1 MYPFPFVPD
10 MGNEPA
16 DADPLQ
22 SRLYLGS
29 VHVTIEARDALDKPM
44 FGVLV
49 TEDFCWRMTLR
60 DWRARRPP
68 MRHRDERAAWRAE
81 RAVIEQ
87 ERERIEQLATDLG
100 LAVGRG

>member
-10 MGNEPA
+10 MGN
-16 DADPLQ
+16 ADPLQ
-22 SRLYLGS
+22 SKLYLGS
-29 VHVTIEARDALDKPM
+29 VHVTIEARDALDKPL

-60 DWRARRPP
+60 DWRARRPS

-81 RAVIEQ
+81 RGRIEQ
-87 ERERIEQLATDLG
+87 ERERIEQLAADLG

>member
-29 VHVTIEARDALDKPM
+29 T
-44 FGVLV
+44 
-49 TEDFCWRMTLR
+49 
-60 DWRARRPP
+60 
-68 MRHRDERAAWRAE
+68 
-81 RAVIEQ
+81 
-87 ERERIEQLATDLG
+87 
-100 LAVGRG
+100 

>member
-22 SRLYLGS
+22 SKLYLGS
-29 VHVTIEARDALDKPM
+29 VHVTIEARDALDKPL

-49 TEDFCWRMTLR
+49 TETS
-60 DWRARRPP
+60 A
-68 MRHRDERAAWRAE
+68 
-81 RAVIEQ
+81 
-87 ERERIEQLATDLG
+87 G
-100 LAVGRG
+100 G